1 MSYDVFISHSS
12 KDKETVLRIYESL
25 SHRALKCWISLEH
38 ISPGGNYMEEITT
51 AMNSSNVLVLIF
63 SENTNSSEDVK
74 KEIRLADKN
83 KLLIIPLKID
93 DAEPTGAFDYALS
106 ACQWIEFY
114 PDSEKAL
121 DTVAAKIKDHNERI
135 GQLENEV
142 LKALEQDG
150 VIEADDQKYVE
161 HDIGVEKLGLTE
173 SQSKAIIKRVIKQS
187 IRIPVKDRE
196 LYYLN
201 LISEMLE
208 DGKITSLE
216 KRRLAER
223 AKSLG
228 INELR
233 AEALLEQEI
242 YKKGI
247 ADIPRSISAPL
258 PGEEKHLNAEE
269 KHTCDDGYKLKS
281 RDTGQLADRHV
292 ESHVITDTSGDGN
305 DVDFVDSDEETP
317 WEYFQLGN
325 MTVGQVLDSPDCEE
339 LAGYIAFYAV
349 EDEDDIGSVLEQL
362 KKAPPTA
369 LIKDVVEDY
378 ANFINI
384 DRVGELS
391 VADARS
397 FSLARVI
404 KKIITGLSLDE
415 VQSILDKTHGKTK
428 VCNAFIAYWPD
439 TETDD
444 EIFDDLPSP
453 DYFELGDMKA
463 GEVLA
468 HSEARHLIQRIAL
481 FVEKSEQ
488 TVRKYLE
495 EANPNKFVKDV
506 VKNYQNILDPDVLAS
521 MNISTARDLELGKV
535 IARSFNIKNL
545 DVITKILDTA
555 HGNTLVGTAFSRYLP
570 K

>member
-242 YKKGI
+242 YKKVLLI
-247 ADIPRSISAPL
+247 F
-258 PGEEKHLNAEE
+258 PG
-269 KHTCDDGYKLKS
+269 
-281 RDTGQLADRHV
+281 
-292 ESHVITDTSGDGN
+292 
-305 DVDFVDSDEETP
+305 
-317 WEYFQLGN
+317 
-325 MTVGQVLDSPDCEE
+325 
-339 LAGYIAFYAV
+339 
-349 EDEDDIGSVLEQL
+349 
-362 KKAPPTA
+362 
-369 LIKDVVEDY
+369 
-378 ANFINI
+378 
-384 DRVGELS
+384 
-391 VADARS
+391 
-397 FSLARVI
+397 
-404 KKIITGLSLDE
+404 
-415 VQSILDKTHGKTK
+415 
-428 VCNAFIAYWPD
+428 
-439 TETDD
+439 
-444 EIFDDLPSP
+444 PSQP
-453 DYFELGDMKA
+453 
-463 GEVLA
+463 
-468 HSEARHLIQRIAL
+468 HC
-481 FVEKSEQ
+481 
-488 TVRKYLE
+488 
-495 EANPNKFVKDV
+495 
-506 VKNYQNILDPDVLAS
+506 
-521 MNISTARDLELGKV
+521 LGKKS
-535 IARSFNIKNL
+535 I
-545 DVITKILDTA
+545 
-555 HGNTLVGTAFSRYLP
+555 
-570 K
+570 